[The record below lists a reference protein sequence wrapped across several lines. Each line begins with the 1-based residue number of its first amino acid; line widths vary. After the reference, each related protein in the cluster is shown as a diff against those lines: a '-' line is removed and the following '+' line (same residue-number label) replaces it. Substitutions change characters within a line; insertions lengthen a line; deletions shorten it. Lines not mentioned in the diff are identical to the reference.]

1 VDADIFEDKNVDD
14 ENVVENVDDEGIL
27 PSLDFSIPTELF
39 SQYID
44 ANFPS
49 W

>member
-1 VDADIFEDKNVDD
+1 VEADIFEDKNVDD
-14 ENVVENVDDEGIL
+14 ENVDDEGIL